1 MSSPVPHSARAVE
14 LPKTPTGIRGLDEV
28 TRGGLPTGRPTLVC
42 GGAGSGKTLL
52 ALTFLVNGAVRF
64 DEPGVLMTFEENG
77 AEIASD
83 VASLGFDLPG
93 LIEAKKIAVDY
104 VRVERS
110 EIEETGE
117 YNLEGLFIRLDY
129 AIRSVGAKRVV
140 LDTIEAL
147 FAGLSNATILRAELR
162 RLFRWL
168 KDRGMT
174 AVITGERG
182 DGLLT
187 RQGLE
192 EYVSD
197 AVILLDH
204 RVHDQTS
211 TRRLRVVKY
220 RGSHHGTNEYPFLIG
235 IDGIS
240 VLPVSSL
247 ALQHDAPQV
256 RISSGVS
263 RLDDMLSG
271 QGYLCG
277 STILVSGTA
286 GTGKTSL
293 SAHFLNAACS
303 RGERCLWFLFEESPQ
318 QLLRN
323 MRSVGVDL
331 EPWVAA
337 GLLQF
342 HADRPSRYGLETHLV
357 TMHQAV
363 ADFRPTVTV
372 IDPVTNLLTA
382 GTLTD
387 VQAMLTRLIDHLKM
401 EGITAMLTSLTP
413 GTVDTDSTI
422 SSLMDT
428 WIVLANENVGGVYRR
443 TLGVLKSRGMAHSN
457 EIRTFVLTDRGLQ
470 VCDPV
475 NEPPLAMASGGH
487 TWKDEL
493 AILEPSEADTFLLR
507 LYVAGQTPRSAGAL
521 SNLKRICEDN
531 LQGRY
536 QLEVI
541 DLLQNPGLAS
551 GDQILAVPTLVRRL
565 PHPIKKIIGDLS
577 NRERVLVGLDLR
589 AR

>member
-1 MSSPVPHSARAVE
+1 LTELPPPLPRAGE
-14 LPKTPTGIRGLDEV
+14 LPKTLTGIRGLDEV
-28 TRGGLPTGRPTLVC
+28 TRGGLPRGRPTLVC
-42 GGAGSGKTLL
+42 GGPGSGKTLL

-77 AEIASD
+77 DEIAND
-83 VASLGFDLPG
+83 VASLGFDLPA
-93 LIEAKKIAVDY
+93 LIEAKKLAVDY

-117 YNLEGLFIRLDY
+117 YDLEGLFVRLDY
-129 AIRSVGAKRVV
+129 AIQTVGAKRVV

-147 FAGLSNATILRAELR
+147 FAGLSNDAILRAELR

-235 IDGIS
+235 PEGIS
-240 VLPVSSL
+240 VLPVSSM
-247 ALQHDAPQV
+247 ALQHAAPLERV
-256 RISSGVS
+256 SSGVL
-263 RLDDMLSG
+263 RLDEMLSG
-271 QGYLCG
+271 KGYYRG

-293 SAHFLNAACS
+293 AAHFLDAACR

-323 MRSVGVDL
+323 MRSIGLDL
-331 EPWVAA
+331 EPWVTA

-357 TMHQAV
+357 TMHHVV
-363 ADFRPTVTV
+363 ADFKPTVTV
-372 IDPVTNLLTA
+372 IDPVTNLMTV
-382 GTLTD
+382 GTFAD
-387 VQAMLTRLIDHLKM
+387 VQAMLTRLIDHLKT
-401 EGITAMLTSLTP
+401 ENITAMLTSLTP
-413 GTVDTDSTI
+413 GTIDTDSTI

-428 WIVLANENVGGVYRR
+428 WILLANDSVGGVYRR
-443 TLGVLKSRGMAHSN
+443 GLGVLKSRGMAHSN
-457 EIRTFVLTDRGLQ
+457 EVREFLLTDQGMHVL
-470 VCDPV
+470 DPV
-475 NEPPLAMASGGH
+475 S
-487 TWKDEL
+487 
-493 AILEPSEADTFLLR
+493 
-507 LYVAGQTPRSAGAL
+507 QPRSASAVMQVP
-521 SNLKRICEDN
+521 R
-531 LQGRY
+531 QGRGRHVA
-536 QLEVI
+536 VI
-541 DLLQNPGLAS
+541 
-551 GDQILAVPTLVRRL
+551 
-565 PHPIKKIIGDLS
+565 
-577 NRERVLVGLDLR
+577 
-589 AR
+589 